1 MTSEITER
9 AYRLNTLG
17 KFVVL
22 LAGARQCEPVP
33 GMVHLQKEMYL
44 LQKLFPELAGQAGYE
59 PRLGPHSKMVR
70 EEAERLESSGLISR
84 DGSRF
89 ELTGDGRT
97 AFDGLKSEMPG
108 ELEKAEDFKEL
119 LNDLSER
126 ELMALVYFSGPVKG
140 LENEAPEYTDLAR
153 QRARLAM
160 SMYQKDKISAQKAAQ
175 IAGMYL
181 GDFIDD
187 VKTYKNF

>member
-1 MTSEITER
+1 MMSEITEK
-9 AYRLNTLG
+9 AYRLDTLG

-33 GMVHLQKEMYL
+33 GMVHLQKEVYL

-59 PRLGPHSKMVR
+59 PRLGPHSKAVK
-70 EEAERLESSGLISR
+70 EEAERLVSSGLISR
-84 DGSRF
+84 DGGRF
-89 ELTGDGRT
+89 ELTGDGRA
-97 AFDGLKSEMPG
+97 AFGDLKSEMPG

-119 LNDLSER
+119 LNDLSEL
-126 ELMALVYFSGPVKG
+126 ELMALVYFSGPVRG
-140 LENEAPEYTDLAR
+140 LENEAPEHRDLAG

-181 GDFIDD
+181 GDFIGEI
-187 VKTYKNF
+187 KTRKNL